1 MRALSAGILL
11 SDKKILLGKR
21 RTDLKFYP
29 SVWDIIGGHIE
40 DNETPEQTLL
50 RELREEL
57 GVTPTR
63 FTLIGVLH
71 FSDTS
76 TSEDYEYHIYLVT
89 EWRGTPQNITDDEH
103 SEVSWFGIADALRL
117 KLAHP
122 MYQKI
127 FKSLDVRP
135 TRTEPD

>member
-11 SDKKILLGKR
+11 CDKKILLGKR

-29 SVWDIIGGHIE
+29 NVWDIIGGHME

-57 GVTPTR
+57 GVTPTHSIP
-63 FTLIGVLH
+63 IGVFH

-76 TSEDYEYHIYLVT
+76 ASEDYEYHIYLVT
-89 EWRGTPQNITDDEH
+89 EWRGTPRNIADDQH
-103 SEVSWFGIADALRL
+103 SEVSWFGVADALHL
-117 KLAHP
+117 SPNPPK
-122 MYQKI
+122 
-127 FKSLDVRP
+127 DVLGDSP
-135 TRTEPD
+135 